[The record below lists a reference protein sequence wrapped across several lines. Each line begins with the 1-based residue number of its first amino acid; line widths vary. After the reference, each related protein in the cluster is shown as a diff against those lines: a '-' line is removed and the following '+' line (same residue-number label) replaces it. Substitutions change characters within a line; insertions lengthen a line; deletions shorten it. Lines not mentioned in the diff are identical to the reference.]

1 MARRRALLSV
11 SDKTGVVAFAR
22 ALAEQGWEVLSTG
35 GTARSLREAGLDV
48 TDVSA
53 VTGHP
58 EMMDGRVKTLH
69 PAIHA
74 GLLARR
80 SLAGDMAALWE
91 QGYRTIDLVAVNLYP
106 FRETIAAS
114 GVTLTDAMEN
124 VDIGGPTLIRAAA
137 KNHGDVW
144 VVVDPADYDA
154 VLEAVAAV
162 DRGDATASA
171 SALSAEL
178 TVLRRR
184 LAAKVFRHIS
194 AYDEAIAGYL
204 EGLES
209 GRADTG
215 RDEPM
220 AGRVTLT
227 LERREELRYGENP
240 GQGAAFYAAATGDH
254 GIAKLDQIHGKSLSY
269 NNILDLDGALLSLAP
284 FAFSPDP
291 AVCIVK
297 HTTPCGLAVSSTL
310 ADAFARARRTD
321 PVSAFGSVI
330 AVNRPLDR
338 DTAKGISS
346 MFVECVVAPRF
357 TSGALAE
364 LVDKKNIRLLELPDA
379 RPAGSGGRSSAGGG
393 GAEAD
398 EAAKSRFLARAAG
411 HEGAISFRSV
421 YGGVLFQSLPDPP
434 LHGRGDPGW
443 KVVTARHPTAAERAD
458 LSFAWAAVAGV
469 KSNAILLAKNGATV
483 GIGAGQTSRV
493 DSSRLAVRK
502 AREARLEAELDG
514 CVLASDAF
522 FPFRDGVD
530 AAADAGARAIV
541 QPGGS
546 IRDDEVVAAADE
558 HGIAMVFTGRR
569 LFRH

>member
-11 SDKTGVVAFAR
+11 SEKTGIVAFGS
-22 ALAEQGWEVLSTG
+22 ALADRGWELLSTG
-35 GTARSLREAGLDV
+35 GTARVLRGAGVEV

-80 SLAGDMAALWE
+80 DLEHDMAELEE
-91 QGYRTIDLVAVNLYP
+91 QGYGAIDLVAVNLYP
-106 FRETIAAS
+106 FRETVAS
-114 GVTLTDAMEN
+114 PGVSLADAMEN

-154 VLEAVAAV
+154 VLEEVGAQPGV
-162 DRGDATASA
+162 DGGGTTASGPA
-171 SALSAEL
+171 PSAAPA
-178 TVLRRR
+178 LRRR

-194 AYDEAIAGYL
+194 AYDDAVAGYL

-209 GRADTG
+209 GHPDTG
-215 RDEPM
+215 PDEPM
-220 AGRVTLT
+220 AARVALE
-227 LERREELRYGENP
+227 LERREVLRYGENP
-240 GQGAAFYAAATGDH
+240 GQRAAFYAAATRNR
-254 GIAKLDQIHGKSLSY
+254 GIAELEQLHGKSLSY

-297 HTTPCGLAVSSTL
+297 HTTPCGLAVDATL
-310 ADAFARARRTD
+310 AGAFERARRTD

-330 AVNRPLDR
+330 AVNRTVDL
-338 DTAKGISS
+338 DTATAIGS
-346 MFVECVVAPRF
+346 MFVECVVAPGF
-357 TSGALAE
+357 DAEALEALTAKSG
-364 LVDKKNIRLLELPDA
+364 IRLLAFPGDGA
-379 RPAGSGGRSSAGGG
+379 AGAGR
-393 GAEAD
+393 D
-398 EAAKSRFLARAAG
+398 DLHFLARAAG
-411 HEGAISFRSV
+411 HEGAHSFRSV

-434 LHGRGDPGW
+434 FYGHGDPDW
-443 KVVTARHPTAAERAD
+443 KVVTSRGPTAAERDD
-458 LSFAWAAVAGV
+458 LSFAWSAVASV
-469 KSNAILLAKNGATV
+469 KSNAILLAKDRATV

-493 DSSRLAVRK
+493 DSSKLAVRK
-502 AREARLEAELDG
+502 AQEAGLGDDLDG

-530 AAADAGARAIV
+530 AAADAGAKAIV

-546 IRDDEVVAAADE
+546 IRDDEVIAAADE